1 MSYKNIKKTKL
12 ISLIFLS
19 NIIKNHKKRAGE
31 IPTMTLFLKKKPL
44 VAVNFTIYENYYC
57 IHFSFLVPYIFYK
70 CIF

>member
-31 IPTMTLFLKKKPL
+31 IPTMTLFFKKKPL
-44 VAVNFTIYENYYC
+44 VAVNFTIYELLLYTFF
-57 IHFSFLVPYIFYK
+57 FSCPLYIL
-70 CIF
+70 